1 MDIGITPRRTGGD
14 RIRLT
19 SELFGYAMLVAGI
32 AWIVV
37 AIRAFCRWRRERHEM
52 DSTGYFAL
60 AGIGCLVGSVYCTV
74 GLLAIR
80 VI

>member
-1 MDIGITPRRTGGD
+1 
-14 RIRLT
+14 
-19 SELFGYAMLVAGI
+19 MLVAGI

-52 DSTGYFAL
+52 DSTGYFDL
-60 AGIGCLVGSVYCTV
+60 AVIGCLVGSVYCTV
-74 GLLAIR
+74 GLLAIG